1 MSSYDPY
8 ASIRLGDDDDDEEED
23 SYGFNLDDEIE
34 RSDDENEIQRS
45 GGDEDEWGVDIPDF
59 EEEEEGQATI
69 AMADVLLH
77 DDSTK
82 EKQNDEVHETK
93 VEKEKRIGTVVE
105 EKRETNN
112 TKRNVVIE
120 PRTRRESQTR
130 EIGVQCNILT
140 PRMNESASIPAQPRN
155 STYPQQHQQ
164 QQQHHH
170 YYYPPSNASRVPP
183 PPPTSLFSPWETLFE
198 RQRQILAEMG
208 NPYTNRLNFN
218 PQNTSSPASNYSD
231 AVRRAM
237 MSLPTDSIKTES
249 KKDENSFDAIAA
261 VRCVFVLCH

>member
-1 MSSYDPY
+1 MFEEE
-8 ASIRLGDDDDDEEED
+8 DEEEEPVVAKTEKKEED
-23 SYGFNLDDEIE
+23 HEI
-34 RSDDENEIQRS
+34 
-45 GGDEDEWGVDIPDF
+45 GMDISKIAKVAVRLKR
-59 EEEEEGQATI
+59 QATI

-77 DDSTK
+77 EDSTK
-82 EKQNDEVHETK
+82 EKQKETE
-93 VEKEKRIGTVVE
+93 VEKENRNETIVV

-112 TKRNVVIE
+112 TKRNVVIV
-120 PRTRRESQTR
+120 RESQTR

-155 STYPQQHQQ
+155 STPYYPQQQQQPPPQ

-170 YYYPPSNASRVPP
+170 YYYPPSNASRVPPP

-218 PQNTSSPASNYSD
+218 PQNTSSPASNYAD

-237 MSLPTDSIKTES
+237 MSLPTDSVETES